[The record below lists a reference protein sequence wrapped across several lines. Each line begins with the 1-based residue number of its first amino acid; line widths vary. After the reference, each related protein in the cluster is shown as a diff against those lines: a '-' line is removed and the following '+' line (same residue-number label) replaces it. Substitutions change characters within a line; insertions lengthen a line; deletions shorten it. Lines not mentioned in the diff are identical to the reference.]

1 MVDPQKII
9 EVDMKTTAYDQIKN
23 VIAQHL
29 VEGAYDQIQNVIAQH
44 LGEGCIVLYTIW
56 RFRKCIDDGT

>member
-1 MVDPQKII
+1 
-9 EVDMKTTAYDQIKN
+9 MKTTAYDQIKN